1 LCTGDRLVGG
11 KREAA
16 ELSVADFDGS
26 RWKLVCTP
34 DQPNIA
40 TVHLDVGGWAE
51 IEKVGGRDVLE
62 SLYAGMVVEPAP
74 TYKVAVSV
82 DCDACQ
88 DKEATLE
95 KMILLKRHLVGAP
108 FTQKF
113 EALAKGTS
121 QEGPVVTIPWRDS
134 GEAVYVLTRVDI
146 ISRRRRGRAGSVER
160 YAIEQASRRWRKF
173 GSPRRCSRRTT
184 PLNLRTTIEF
194 VWCTP

>member
-1 LCTGDRLVGG
+1 M
-11 KREAA
+11 
-16 ELSVADFDGS
+16 
-26 RWKLVCTP
+26 CTP

-74 TYKVAVSV
+74 TYKLAVSV

-88 DKEATLE
+88 DKEQTLE

-108 FTQKF
+108 FMQKF

-121 QEGPVVTIPWRDS
+121 QEGPVVTVPWRDS
-134 GEAVYVLTRVDI
+134 GEAVYVLTRVEI
-146 ISRRRRGRAGSVER
+146 ISRR
-160 YAIEQASRRWRKF
+160 
-173 GSPRRCSRRTT
+173 
-184 PLNLRTTIEF
+184 
-194 VWCTP
+194 